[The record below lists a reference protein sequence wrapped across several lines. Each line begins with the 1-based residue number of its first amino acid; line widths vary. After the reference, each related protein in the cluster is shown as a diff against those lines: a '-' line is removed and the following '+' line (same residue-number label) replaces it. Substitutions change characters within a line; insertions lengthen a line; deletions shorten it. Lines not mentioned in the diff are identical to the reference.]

1 MLNKLNRRSA
11 MAAFTFPLLTGFVN
25 SPSKKDQKTEQTLS
39 NVRNGDVSQVMDS
52 DKSVWTAITGDFSAV
67 ADGKNIILSGKVPRT
82 AWFRDFDGALK
93 ARWFGVRA
101 DGQTDDS
108 ASLQE
113 AINAVLAVPGSYL
126 ELPGGEMRLDGN
138 ITIPPPPGR
147 AVRVD
152 QFLMR
157 GTGAGPNGS
166 HLHFRT
172 GSLIIEAPNHAIF
185 DLHVTSD
192 DGDGIVI
199 QPTTGP
205 EKSYPSRSMMQNVRA
220 EDCGGSG
227 ITITNC
233 WVYTMVNVFCRRN
246 KKWGLEGKADGA
258 YKLSCNGLNIIGG
271 EFQGNGKKALPSS
284 SSQKGTGGGIF
295 TGRAVQFSITN
306 ATIEGNVG
314 DGLIVD
320 EDLRG
325 LTLLGCYFEKNGCH
339 PLNVDIGNERPSHY
353 ALGPKSGF
361 ILNCNF
367 TPQDVNGTAQ
377 QRAIDFFDYSDL
389 KIVNPQFYARNDS
402 VHYTEAPIRIRETV
416 EGQATGWVEG
426 GLLLSSA
433 YTQDI
438 LDNRCGR
445 FGYPSV
451 IRFSP
456 DIDLPAGVN
465 TETQRFLA
473 TVPASAGKRIAVT
486 ASARSLTGAG
496 QAIFRTKYRRGPGG
510 TGVSDK
516 DGNLS
521 FKNTF
526 NLGNVSSYTS
536 PPSWGGHAEI
546 SIERR
551 GGDQEDRLEGV
562 VKLMALDIAIYI
574 GHMSG

>member
-1 MLNKLNRRSA
+1 MHRRSV
-11 MAAFTFPLLTGFVN
+11 MAALTYPLLAGFI
-25 SPSKKDQKTEQTLS
+25 SPAPKNNQQVAKSLS
-39 NVRNGDVSQVMDS
+39 GVRNADVSQILSYDN
-52 DKSVWTAITGDFSAV
+52 SVWTAISGDFSTV
-67 ADGKNIILSGKVPRT
+67 ADGKNIVLSEKIPRT

-101 DGQTDDS
+101 DGRTDDS
-108 ASLQE
+108 AALQE
-113 AINAVLAVPGSYL
+113 AINSVLTVSGSYL
-126 ELPGGEMRLDGN
+126 ELPGGEMRLNGK
-138 ITIPPPPGR
+138 ITIPPPSGR
-147 AVRVD
+147 ALRVD

-157 GTGAGPNGS
+157 GTGSGRNGS
-166 HLHFRT
+166 RLHFQT
-172 GSLIIEAPNHAIF
+172 GSLVVEAPNHAIF

-199 QPTTGP
+199 RPTMGP

-220 EDCGGSG
+220 EDCKGSG

-233 WVYTMVNVFCRRN
+233 WVYTMVNIFCRRN

-271 EFQGNGKKALPSS
+271 EFQGNGRKAPASGP
-284 SSQKGTGGGIF
+284 SQKGLGGGIF

-325 LTLLGCYFEKNGCH
+325 FTLLGCYFEKNGCH
-339 PLNVDIGNERPSHY
+339 PLNIDIGNDRPSHY

-367 TPQDVNGTAQ
+367 TPQDVNGTPQ
-377 QRAIDFFDYSDL
+377 ERAIDFFDFTDL

-402 VHYTEAPIRIRETV
+402 MRYTKAPIRIRETL

-426 GLLLSSA
+426 GIFLSSK
-433 YTQDI
+433 YTQEI
-438 LDNRCGR
+438 LENGCGR
-445 FGYPSV
+445 FGHPSV

-456 DIDLPAGVN
+456 DTNLPGGVN
-465 TETQRFLA
+465 TETRRFLVTMPESVGKRV
-473 TVPASAGKRIAVT
+473 TVSASVRSLDGAGKAV
-486 ASARSLTGAG
+486 L
-496 QAIFRTKYRRGPGG
+496 RTKYRRGPSG

-516 DGNLS
+516 DSNLS
-521 FKNTF
+521 FRDAF
-526 NLGNVSSYTS
+526 GVGSISSYTA
-536 PPSWGGHAEI
+536 PKNWGGHAEI

-551 GGDQEDRLEGV
+551 GKDQADSLDGAL
-562 VKLMALDIAIYI
+562 KLMALEITIYD
-574 GHMSG
+574 GHVAA

>member
-1 MLNKLNRRSA
+1 MLNKLTRRSVMTA
-11 MAAFTFPLLTGFVN
+11 IAFPLLTGFSN
-25 SPSKKDQKTEQTLS
+25 STSKNAQRAVQNLS
-39 NVRNGDVSQVMDS
+39 NVRNADVSQIISYDNS
-52 DKSVWTAITGDFSAV
+52 TWTAIAGDFSAI
-67 ADGKNIILSGKVPRT
+67 ADGKNIILSDTNPKT

-101 DGQTDDS
+101 DGQADDS

-113 AINAVLAVPGSYL
+113 AIDAVLAVPGSYL
-126 ELPGGEMRLDGN
+126 ELPGGKMRLNRN
-138 ITIPPPPGR
+138 IKIPPPRGR
-147 AVRVD
+147 AVRAD

-172 GSLIIEAPNHAIF
+172 GSLIVEAPNHAIF

-199 QPTTGP
+199 RPTAGP

-220 EDCGGSG
+220 EDCRGSG
-227 ITITNC
+227 ITITNT
-233 WVYTMVNVFCRRN
+233 WVYTMVNIFCRRN

-271 EFQGNGKKALPSS
+271 EFQGNGRKASPSS
-284 SSQKGTGGGIF
+284 SPQKGMGGGIF
-295 TGRAVQFSITN
+295 TGRAVQFSVTN

-314 DGLIVD
+314 DGLVID

-325 LTLLGCYFEKNGCH
+325 FTLLGCYFEKNGCH

-377 QRAIDFFDYSDL
+377 ERAIDLFDFSDL
-389 KIVNPQFYARNDS
+389 KIVNPQFYGRSDAM
-402 VHYTEAPIRIRETV
+402 VYTRAPIRIQETL

-426 GLLLSSA
+426 GLFLSSK
-433 YTQDI
+433 YTQGMI
-438 LDNRCGR
+438 ENNCGR
-445 FGYPSV
+445 YGYPTV
-451 IRFSP
+451 VRFSP
-456 DIDLPAGVN
+456 NVVLPANVN
-465 TETQRFLA
+465 TETQRFLV

-486 ASARSLTGAG
+486 ASARSPTGAG
-496 QAIFRTKYRRGPGG
+496 RVIFRTKYRRGPGG

-516 DGNLS
+516 DANLS
-521 FKNTF
+521 FKNAYEVSK
-526 NLGNVSSYTS
+526 VSSYTS
-536 PPSWGGHAEI
+536 PRSWGGHAEI

-551 GGDQEDRLEGV
+551 GGDGRDSLGGA
-562 VKLMALDIAIYI
+562 VKLMALDITIYK
-574 GHMSG
+574 GHVAA